1 MTEHMAGFIKVNAKK
16 LPTKALNMQIN
27 KEIFYEF
34 KVKCKER
41 GLPLNVVIEVFMKQ
55 YGNGKYPLDKER
67 IIKWQDDNGKTETLN
82 STFNKEVYDKFKDTV
97 KREGLYIK
105 HVMTAFV
112 EDYVQNDLI
121 MEYVVNHRG
130 D

>member
-1 MTEHMAGFIKVNAKK
+1 MAGFIKVNAKK

-41 GLPLNVVIEVFMKQ
+41 GLPLNVVIEVFMRQ

-105 HVMTAFV
+105 HVVTAFV
-112 EDYVQNDLI
+112 EDYVQNDLV
-121 MEYVVNHRG
+121 MEYVVSHRG